1 MKNFTIASSLLILSG
16 TACLGQ
22 DIHFSQFYEAPTMMN
37 PALTGVYH
45 ATRASAHY
53 KDQWRSVTVP
63 YTTVGGSFE
72 MRFNTNEWERISSRT
87 EVYKLA
93 RKRVSGGFS
102 FFSDKAGDGNMGLT
116 QLQLS
121 VSSSIPVSARSVL
134 VGGLAGG
141 ITQRSINYS
150 KLIFPTQY
158 NGTGYDSN
166 AESGE
171 NFSGGNS
178 YYGDFAGGLVWS
190 YKKGETSI
198 RGNDQTKVTLGL
210 SVFHFNKPKYS
221 YLSSGSERL
230 FARFM
235 IHGQFEKGIDNTNV
249 SLVPAFMFALQ
260 GPTKELLAGGMVK
273 FKLKEDTKYTG
284 YIKGSNFCLGAY
296 YRNRDAVIAQVMMEF
311 GSYGIGFSY
320 DLNVSKL
327 NTASGGRGG
336 FEVMIKYVTPNP
348 FLYQS
353 SPRI

>member
-1 MKNFTIASSLLILSG
+1 MKKITTSLFLVFSISLCMS
-16 TACLGQ
+16 Q
-22 DIHFSQFYEAPTMMN
+22 DIHFSQFYEAPTMLN
-37 PALTGVYH
+37 PAMTGVH
-45 ATRASAHY
+45 HSTRASAHY

-87 EVYKLA
+87 EFYKLA
-93 RKRVSGGFS
+93 RRRVSGGFS

-121 VSSSIPVSARSVL
+121 LSSSIPVGPKSVL
-134 VGGLAGG
+134 VGGIAGG
-141 ITQRSINYS
+141 VSQRSVNYS
-150 KLIFPTQY
+150 KLIFPKQY
-158 NGTGYDSN
+158 DGAGYDPN
-166 AESGE
+166 MESGE
-171 NFSGGNS
+171 NFAGGNS
-178 YYGDFAGGLVWS
+178 YYADFAGGLVWS
-190 YKKGETSI
+190 YKQGESSI
-198 RGNDQTKVTLGL
+198 RGNDHTKITIGT
-210 SVFHFNKPKYS
+210 SVFHFNQPRYS
-221 YLSSGSERL
+221 YLGNGSEHL
-230 FARFM
+230 YARFM
-235 IHGQFEKGIDNTNV
+235 LHGQLEKGIDNTNV

-273 FKLKEDTKYTG
+273 FKLKDDTKYTG

-296 YRNRDAVIAQVMMEF
+296 YRNRDAIIANVLMEF

-327 NTASGGRGG
+327 NNASGGRGG